1 MMEGKMNNPEIDILQ
16 YVSENNDD
24 MVCDILT
31 DKPKLL
37 FEIPLE
43 MRKEKYIL
51 SAISKDVHIFSSLAE
66 SEKTLRVCEIAVKV
80 IPHYM
85 EDVPG
90 HIKTEEFIFKMID
103 KNGWVIKYVDSPTEE
118 MCMRAVISNP
128 YAIRE
133 IKNPTEEMWLIA
145 IQNGTGIIF
154 FIDNPTEKMMSLAL
168 KTQGLYN
175 NCRNMPQYY
184 NAVLAYM
191 KKYGSSLKH
200 IRRKFKT
207 YEVCKAAIE
216 SSPHAIK
223 FVNKSTVKKHP
234 DLAELAT
241 EKWGK

>member
-1 MMEGKMNNPEIDILQ
+1 MNNAEIDLLR

-31 DKPKLL
+31 SKPELL
-37 FEIPLE
+37 FKIPLE

-51 SAISKDVHIFSSLAE
+51 SAISKDVHIFTSLAE
-66 SEKTLRVCEIAVKV
+66 NEKTLRICEIVV
-80 IPHYM
+80 NRLPYYI
-85 EDVPG
+85 EDVPE
-90 HIKTEEFIFKMID
+90 HIKTEKLIMQIID
-103 KNGWVIKYVDSPTEE
+103 RDAYNIGYIENPTEE
-118 MCMRAVISNP
+118 MCMRAVIANP
-128 YAIRE
+128 YVINR
-133 IKNPTEEMWLIA
+133 IKNPTEEMLLIA
-145 IQNGTGIIF
+145 IKNDTGKIF
-154 FIDNPTEKMMSLAL
+154 YINNPTEKMMSLAL

-175 NCRNMPQYY
+175 SWRKMPQYY

-223 FVNKSTVKKHP
+223 FVNQSTLRKHP
-234 DLAELAT
+234 DLLELAST
-241 EKWGK
+241 KWGK